1 MNIRFQF
8 VFLVENQ
15 LWILRTSQRK
25 PASMSPTRTTWLP
38 GARCSSMQSSA
49 CNADLNEQENQISGL
64 KFLKEQTL
72 LNLEHILPELEH
84 SCHVSSSHSTNVIAC
99 KRFSSSFP
107 LDFLL
112 HKLLFSRPKF
122 ISPFLPMRLQK
133 TSAGRSSSLLERA
146 ERYSRVS
153 KESAPFL
160 CDQ

>member
-1 MNIRFQF
+1 MKIRFQS

-15 LWILRTSQRK
+15 LWILRTWQRK

-84 SCHVSSSHSTNVIAC
+84 SCHVSSSHSTNVITC
-99 KRFSSSFP
+99 KKFSSSFQMDFSTQYPILLCPSILNP
-107 LDFLL
+107 LRDEEVQVE
-112 HKLLFSRPKF
+112 RKF
-122 ISPFLPMRLQK
+122 K
-133 TSAGRSSSLLERA
+133 W
-146 ERYSRVS
+146 
-153 KESAPFL
+153 
-160 CDQ
+160 